1 MTRDFHAP
9 GRSAVYAA
17 NGMVATSHPL
27 ASLAA
32 IETLKAGGNAVDAAV
47 AAIALAGVIEPQ
59 MTGIGGDCFCL
70 VAKPGQPVFGYNGS
84 GRSAAAMRAE
94 LLREQGL
101 TEIATNSVHSVTVPG
116 AVAAWEAL
124 LASHGRF
131 GLDRALTF
139 AIDAAERG
147 VPVPPRVQFDW
158 SLAQAKLAAD
168 PVTASLYLPGG
179 AVPDVGDVMRFPALA
194 QTLRKIAKGGA
205 RAFYEGEIAD
215 DIVATLKARGGLLT
229 SEDFAAHRGEEAAP
243 LSSRYRNLDVI
254 ELPPNGQGV
263 AALLLLNMLER
274 FDIGSLEVKGA
285 DRLHL
290 LLEAGRLAYA
300 VRNRYVSDPA
310 FMQVS
315 PSSLLDRG
323 FAAELANRIDP
334 NKRSDFGPLPKPPSS
349 TVLCCV
355 VDRDRNAVAIINSLF
370 SPFGS
375 GITSEKTGILLH
387 HRGSGFNLNPDSP
400 NCIGPSK
407 RPLHT
412 IIPALAARDGRV
424 DMAFGVMG
432 GAYQAFGHAHFISN
446 LVDYD
451 MDLQAAIDQP
461 RIFFEGEPV
470 VVENGIDN
478 VVFEELRSRGHDVIR
493 RALPLGGAQAIRID
507 WDRGVLIGGS
517 DARKDGCAL
526 GY

>member
-9 GRSAVYAA
+9 GRSPVYAA

-32 IETLKAGGNAVDAAV
+32 IETLKAGGNAADAAV
-47 AAIALAGVIEPQ
+47 AAIAIAGVVEPQ

-84 GRSAAAMRAE
+84 GRAAAAMNAQVLIDR
-94 LLREQGL
+94 GL
-101 TEIATNSVHSVTVPG
+101 KEIATNSVHSVTVPG
-116 AVAAWEAL
+116 AVEAWEQILKA
-124 LASHGRF
+124 HGRF

-139 AIDAAERG
+139 AIDAAEAG
-147 VPVPPRVQFDW
+147 VPVPPRVQLDW
-158 SLAQAKLAAD
+158 SLAKAKLAAD
-168 PVTASLYLPGG
+168 PVTARIFLPNG
-179 AVPDVGDVMRFPALA
+179 AAPNVGDVVRFPALA
-194 QTLRKIAKGGA
+194 ATLRKIAKGGA

-215 DIVATLKARGGLLT
+215 DIVATLKAKGGLLT
-229 SEDFAAHRGEEAAP
+229 AEDFAAHRGEEAPPIA
-243 LSSRYRNLDVI
+243 SGYRGLDVI

-274 FDIGSLEVKGA
+274 FDFGSLDPTGA

-300 VRNRYVSDPA
+300 VRNQYVADPA
-310 FMQVS
+310 FMQVKV
-315 PSSLLDRG
+315 SSLLDRA
-323 FAAELANRIDP
+323 FAAELAKKIDMK
-334 NKRSDFGPLPKPPSS
+334 KRSDFGPLPKPQSS

-355 VDRDRNAVAIINSLF
+355 VDRDRNAVTIINSLF
-370 SPFGS
+370 STFGS
-375 GITSEKTGILLH
+375 GITAEKSGVLLH
-387 HRGSGFNLNPDSP
+387 HRGSGFNLNPASP

-412 IIPALAARDGRV
+412 IIPALTARDGRV

-446 LVDYD
+446 LIDYG
-451 MDLQAAIDQP
+451 MELQAAVDAP
-461 RIFFEGEPV
+461 RVFFEGEPV
-470 VVENGIDN
+470 VVENGISDA
-478 VVFEELRSRGHDVIR
+478 VFADLRGRGHDAIR
-493 RALPLGGAQAIRID
+493 RLLPLGGAQAIRID
-507 WDRGVLIGGS
+507 WERGVLIGGS

>member
-9 GRSAVYAA
+9 GRSPVYAG

-32 IETLKAGGNAVDAAV
+32 IETLKAGGNAADAAV
-47 AAIALAGVIEPQ
+47 AAIAIAGVVEPQ

-70 VAKPGQPVFGYNGS
+70 VARPGQPVWGYNGS
-84 GRSAAAMRAE
+84 GRSAAAMRVE
-94 LLREQGL
+94 FLRDQGL

-116 AVAAWEAL
+116 AVEAWEAIL
-124 LASHGRF
+124 KAHGRF

-147 VPVPPRVQFDW
+147 TPVPPRVQLDW
-158 SLAQAKLAAD
+158 SLAQAKLRANEE
-168 PVTASLYLPGG
+168 TAKIYLPGG
-179 AVPDVGDVMRFPALA
+179 SVPNVGDVVRFPALA
-194 QTLRKIAKGGA
+194 ATLRKIAKGGA

-229 SEDFAAHRGEEAAP
+229 AEDFAAHRGERAP
-243 LSSRYRNLDVI
+243 PIASAYRGLDVI

-274 FDIGSLEVKGA
+274 FDMAALDADGA

-290 LLEAGRLAYA
+290 LVEAGRLAYA
-300 VRNRYVSDPA
+300 VRNQYVADPA
-310 FMQVS
+310 FMQMPVEA
-315 PSSLLDRG
+315 LLDRT
-323 FAAELANRIDP
+323 FAAELAKKIDLK
-334 NKRSDFGPLPKPPSS
+334 KRSDFGPLPKPQSS

-355 VDRDRNAVAIINSLF
+355 VDRDRNAVTIINSLF
-370 SPFGS
+370 STFGS
-375 GITSEKTGILLH
+375 GITADKSGVLLH
-387 HRGSGFNLNPDSP
+387 HRGSGFNLDPASP

-412 IIPALAARDGRV
+412 IIPALTARDGRV

-432 GAYQAFGHAHFISN
+432 GGYQAMGHAHFVSN
-446 LVDYD
+446 LVDYG
-451 MDLQAAIDQP
+451 MDLQAAIDEP

-470 VVENGIDN
+470 VVERG
-478 VVFEELRSRGHDVIR
+478 VSEAVFQDLRARGHDAIR
-493 RALPLGGAQAIRID
+493 RPVPLGGAQAIRID

>member
-9 GRSAVYAA
+9 GRSPVYAM

-27 ASLAA
+27 SSFAA
-32 IETLKAGGNAVDAAV
+32 IETLKAGGNAADAAV
-47 AAIALAGVIEPQ
+47 AAIAVAGVVEPQ
-59 MTGIGGDCFCL
+59 MTGIGGDCFCI
-70 VAKPGQPVFGYNGS
+70 VAKPGQPVWGYNGS
-84 GRSAAAMRAE
+84 GRSAAAMRAQF
-94 LLREQGL
+94 LIDQGL
-101 TEIATNSVHSVTVPG
+101 KEIATTSVHSVTVPG
-116 AVAAWEAL
+116 AVEAWQTIL
-124 LASHGRF
+124 RTHGRF
-131 GLDRALTF
+131 GLDRTLSF
-139 AIDAAERG
+139 AIDAAEQG

-168 PVTASLYLPGG
+168 PVTASIYLPG
-179 AVPDVGDVMRFPALA
+179 AAAPNVGDVMRYPALA

-205 RAFYEGEIAD
+205 RAFYEGEVAD

-229 SEDFAAHRGEEAAP
+229 AQDFAAHRGDEASPIA
-243 LSSRYRNLDVI
+243 SAYRGLDVI

-274 FDIGSLEVKGA
+274 FDIAALDPVGA

-290 LLEAGRLAYA
+290 LLEVGRLAYA
-300 VRNRYVSDPA
+300 VRNQHVADPA
-310 FMQVS
+310 FMQTSVAA
-315 PSSLLDRG
+315 LLDRG
-323 FAAELANRIDP
+323 FAAELAKKIDLK
-334 NKRSDFGPLPKPPSS
+334 KRSDFGPLPKPPSS

-355 VDRDRNAVAIINSLF
+355 VDRDRNAVTIINSLF
-370 SPFGS
+370 SAFGS
-375 GITSEKTGILLH
+375 GIATKKTGVLLH
-387 HRGSGFNLNPDSP
+387 HRGSGFNLNPASP

-424 DMAFGVMG
+424 EMAFGVMG

-446 LVDYD
+446 LMDYG
-451 MDLQAAIDQP
+451 MELQTAINQP
-461 RIFFEGEPV
+461 RLFFEGEPV
-470 VVENGIDN
+470 VVENGISDA
-478 VVFEELRSRGHDVIR
+478 VFQDLRARGHDTIR
-493 RALPLGGAQAIRID
+493 RASPLGGAQAIRID